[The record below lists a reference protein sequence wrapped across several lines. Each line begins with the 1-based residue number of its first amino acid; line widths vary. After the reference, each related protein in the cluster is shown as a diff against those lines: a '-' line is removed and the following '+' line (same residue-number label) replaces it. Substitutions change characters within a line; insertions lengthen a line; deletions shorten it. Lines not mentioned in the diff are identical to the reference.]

1 MFSEQNHNNERSLLD
16 IIENASDL
24 IQSVDGSGKFIYVN
38 RAWKEKLGYTDQE
51 IKELTI
57 WDIISPQSMAH
68 CQDIFK
74 KIMSGDDA
82 GPLEAVFLDKNR
94 NPVQVEGNVNCRFD
108 QDGKV
113 ISTRGIFRDIT
124 LRRQEDD
131 SLRKSEE
138 RAKKQRE
145 AIAALVLDDQILHG
159 TITSIFKRITELA
172 SKAIGVERTSIWLLD
187 DEAAELQCLSLF
199 EATGSKHS
207 SGAILKAHDIPN
219 YFQAILQE
227 SRIYTE
233 DAQKD
238 LRASELKD
246 GYLEPLGITSM
257 LDAGIIMGG
266 QIKGVISFEHV
277 GALRRWHADEEAF
290 ASTVAALVA
299 QFLISAM
306 RVKIN
311 NSLQFQLNFE
321 KLTSG
326 IASYLIS
333 LPSRQMDKGIN
344 YALEKTG
351 QFFSAD
357 RSYVLLFSSNGLYYD
372 TTHEWCAKGIEPQK
386 ERNQKFPVA
395 KTPWWVEQ
403 IRNSDFVYIDDIRNL
418 PPVAQKDK
426 EDFLCED
433 IKSILAIPLKIEGEV
448 IGAFGF
454 ETVDKKSDWSDDH
467 AHLMQIISQLIASA
481 INRNIAEERIHH
493 LSFHDSLTN
502 LYNRSYLEQEMKRLE
517 TPRQLPISLIMADLN
532 GLKLINDTYGH
543 EKGDGVLIKA
553 ALVLKDS
560 CRQEDIVARWGGDEF
575 VILLPQTSLE
585 DALLM
590 CRRIKVQSQN
600 SYTEELPLSMA
611 LGAAVKTTETET
623 LTDTLREAEDNMY
636 KHKLTESRSTKN
648 TLLQALLKT
657 LAEKSFETEAHTR
670 RMQQVAQMIGERL
683 NLTDTE
689 LARLK
694 LLITLHDIGKI
705 NIAEEILTKEGS
717 LTEEEW
723 EAIRRHP
730 EIGFR
735 IARATEEFAHVAE
748 DIYAHHERWD
758 GFGYPR
764 GLKGD
769 DIPLLARITAIA
781 DAYEVMSYG
790 RPYKEKMIRKE
801 IQAELARC
809 SGHQFDPELIKVF
822 LPLLEQL

>member
-1 MFSEQNHNNERSLLD
+1 MFSEQNHNNERFLLD
-16 IIENASDL
+16 IVENASDL

-38 RAWKEKLGYTDQE
+38 RAWKEKLGYTDLE

-74 KIMSGDDA
+74 KIMSGDNT
-82 GPLEAVFLDKNR
+82 GPVEAVFLDKNR

-108 QDGKV
+108 RNGRV

-199 EATGSKHS
+199 EATGSKQS
-207 SGAILKAHDIPN
+207 SGAILKAQDMPN
-219 YFQAILQE
+219 YFQAILKE

-277 GALRRWHADEEAF
+277 GALRKWHADEEAF

-311 NSLQFQLNFE
+311 NSLQFQLKFE

-351 QFFSAD
+351 QFFTAD
-357 RSYVLLFSSNGLYYD
+357 RSYVLLFSSDGLYYD
-372 TTHEWCAKGIEPQK
+372 TTHEWCAEGIEPQI

-418 PPVAQKDK
+418 PPIAQEDK

-433 IKSILAIPLKIEGEV
+433 IKSILAIPLKIEGEI

-467 AHLMQIISQLIASA
+467 AHLMQIIAQLIASA
-481 INRNIAEERIHH
+481 INRNIAEEKIHH

-502 LYNRSYLEQEMKRLE
+502 LYNRSYLEQEMQRLE

-543 EKGDGVLIKA
+543 AKGDGVLIKA

-590 CRRIKVQSQN
+590 CRRIKMKSQN

-769 DIPLLARITAIA
+769 EIPLLARITAIA

-790 RPYKEKMIRKE
+790 RPYKKKMIRNE

>member
-1 MFSEQNHNNERSLLD
+1 MFLEQNRNNEHFLLD

-24 IQSVDGSGKFIYVN
+24 IQSVDSSGKFIYVN

-51 IKELTI
+51 IKDLTL
-57 WDIISPQSMAH
+57 WDIISPQSMVH
-68 CQDIFK
+68 CQFIFK
-74 KIMSGDDA
+74 KIMSGDNA
-82 GPLEAVFLDKNR
+82 GPVEAVLLDKKGNY
-94 NPVQVEGNVNCRFD
+94 VQVEGNINCRFD

-124 LRRQEDD
+124 VRLQEDEI
-131 SLRKSEE
+131 LRKTEE

-145 AIAALVLDDQILHG
+145 AIAALVLDDMILHG
-159 TITSIFKRITELA
+159 TIPSIFERITELA

-199 EATGSKHS
+199 EATGSRHS
-207 SGAILKAHDIPN
+207 SGAILKADNMPS
-219 YFQAILQE
+219 YFQAISQE

-233 DAQKD
+233 DAQGD
-238 LRASELKD
+238 PRTIELKE
-246 GYLEPLGITSM
+246 GYLEPLGITSL
-257 LDAGIIMGG
+257 LDAGIIVGG
-266 QIKGVISFEHV
+266 ELKGVISFEHV
-277 GALRRWHADEEAF
+277 GALRSWYADEEAF
-290 ASTVAALVA
+290 ASTIAALVA
-299 QFLISAM
+299 QSLINAV

-311 NSLQFQLNFE
+311 NSLHFQLNFE
-321 KLTSG
+321 KLVSG

-344 YALEKTG
+344 HALEKTG
-351 QFFSAD
+351 MFFSAD
-357 RSYVLLFSSNGLYYD
+357 RSYVLLFSADGLYYN
-372 TTHEWCAKGIEPQK
+372 TTHEWCAGGVESQK
-386 ERNQKFPVA
+386 ERNQNFPVI

-403 IRNSDFVYIDDIRNL
+403 IRNSDYVYIDDVDNL
-418 PPVAQKDK
+418 PPIAEKDR

-433 IKSILAIPLKIEGEV
+433 IKSILAIPLKIEGET

-454 ETVDKKSDWSDDH
+454 ETVGNKSNWSDDH
-467 AHLMQIISQLIASA
+467 AHLLQIIAQLIASA
-481 INRNIAEERIHH
+481 INRNVTEERIHY

-517 TPRQLPISLIMADLN
+517 TPRQMPISLIMADLN

-543 EKGDGVLIKA
+543 SRGDEILKKA
-553 ALVLKDS
+553 AAVLRES

-590 CRRIKVQSQN
+590 CRRIKGQSQI
-600 SYTEELPLSMA
+600 SYIEDLPVSMA
-611 LGAAVKTTETET
+611 LGAAAKTNDGEA

-636 KHKLTESRSTKN
+636 KQKLTENRSTKN
-648 TLLQALLKT
+648 ALLQTLMKT
-657 LAEKSFETEAHTR
+657 LAEKSFETEVHTR

-683 NLTDTE
+683 NLPDTE
-689 LARLK
+689 LARLN

-723 EAIRRHP
+723 GAIRKHP

-758 GFGYPR
+758 GSGYPR
-764 GLKGD
+764 GLQGD
-769 DIPLLARITAIA
+769 AIPLLARITAIA

-790 RPYKEKMIRKE
+790 RPYRESMSRDE
-801 IQAELARC
+801 IEAELARC
-809 SGHQFDPELIKVF
+809 SGQHFDPELVKVF
-822 LPLLEQL
+822 LPLMEQL